1 MSEIKTSAKGVNYAG
16 PCTLQMKKRV
26 CSEAMLMRIPHAHA
40 DVQDIS
46 LKIGRYN
53 IPYGLESKKPKS
65 ELTLNN
71 EELNALIRYISEN
84 YKPLTLGQG
93 EYINVSEES
102 ATLVENFK
110 RLIEGQSDTTRML
123 IENGI
128 LSDNVFLA
136 ASVIK
141 KRDALIELQE
151 KLQEEQPERY
161 WQEWFTRNKWVLG
174 SDFAQIIDERVI
186 DTENIADYIMKSYDG
201 FVDLVEIKKPNGL
214 PFWAST
220 KDHGNYVPSADLT
233 KAITQCLNYIYAI
246 ELEANSTKF
255 ARRIGSRVIKPRCIL
270 IFGRSYD
277 WNDEQREAYRIL
289 NAAYNQVSILTYDH
303 ISERAQNVLGE
314 EYLTD

>member
-26 CSEAMLMRIPHAHA
+26 CSEAILMRIPHAHA

-71 EELNALIRYISEN
+71 EELDALIRYISEN

-110 RLIEGQSDTTRML
+110 RLIEGQSDTARML

-174 SDFAQIIDERVI
+174 SDFAQIVDERVI

-220 KDHGNYVPSADLT
+220 KDHGNYVPSADLA

-277 WNDEQREAYRIL
+277 WNDEQ
-289 NAAYNQVSILTYDH
+289 
-303 ISERAQNVLGE
+303 
-314 EYLTD
+314 

>member
-71 EELNALIRYISEN
+71 EELNTLIRYISEN

-110 RLIEGQSDTTRML
+110 RLIEGQSDTARML

-174 SDFAQIIDERVI
+174 SDSAQIIDERVI

>member
-26 CSEAMLMRIPHAHA
+26 CSEAILMRIPHAHA

-71 EELNALIRYISEN
+71 EELDALIRYISEN

-110 RLIEGQSDTTRML
+110 RLIEGQSDTARML

-174 SDFAQIIDERVI
+174 SDFAQIVDERVI

-220 KDHGNYVPSADLT
+220 KDHGNYVPSADLA
-233 KAITQCLNYIYAI
+233 KAIMQCLNYIYAI

>member
-110 RLIEGQSDTTRML
+110 RLIEGQSDTARML

>member
-110 RLIEGQSDTTRML
+110 RLIEGQSDTARML

-174 SDFAQIIDERVI
+174 SDSAQIIDERVI

>member
-110 RLIEGQSDTTRML
+110 RLIEGQSDTARML

-270 IFGRSYD
+270 IFGRSYN

-303 ISERAQNVLGE
+303 ISARAQNVLGE

>member
-26 CSEAMLMRIPHAHA
+26 CSEAILMRIPHAHA

-71 EELNALIRYISEN
+71 EELDALIRYISEN

-110 RLIEGQSDTTRML
+110 RLIEGQSDTARML

-174 SDFAQIIDERVI
+174 SDFAQIVDERVI

-220 KDHGNYVPSADLT
+220 KDHGNYVPSADLA

-303 ISERAQNVLGE
+303 ISERAQNVLRE

>member
-1 MSEIKTSAKGVNYAG
+1 M
-16 PCTLQMKKRV
+16 
-26 CSEAMLMRIPHAHA
+26 
-40 DVQDIS
+40 
-46 LKIGRYN
+46 
-53 IPYGLESKKPKS
+53 
-65 ELTLNN
+65 
-71 EELNALIRYISEN
+71 
-84 YKPLTLGQG
+84 
-93 EYINVSEES
+93 
-102 ATLVENFK
+102 VENFK
-110 RLIEGQSDTTRML
+110 RLIEGQSDTARML

-174 SDFAQIIDERVI
+174 SDFAQIVDERVI

-220 KDHGNYVPSADLT
+220 KDHGNYVPSADLA
-233 KAITQCLNYIYAI
+233 KAITQYLNYIYAI

>member
-110 RLIEGQSDTTRML
+110 RLIEGQSDTARML

-161 WQEWFTRNKWVLG
+161 WQEWFTRNKWVLE

>member
-26 CSEAMLMRIPHAHA
+26 CSEAILMRIPHAHA

-71 EELNALIRYISEN
+71 EELDALIRYISEN

-110 RLIEGQSDTTRML
+110 RLIEGQSDTARML

-174 SDFAQIIDERVI
+174 SDFAQIVDERVI

-220 KDHGNYVPSADLT
+220 KDHGNYVPSADLA

>member
-93 EYINVSEES
+93 EYINVSEEN

-110 RLIEGQSDTTRML
+110 RLIEGQSDTARML

>member
-26 CSEAMLMRIPHAHA
+26 CSEAILMRIPHAHA

-71 EELNALIRYISEN
+71 EELDALIRYISEN

-110 RLIEGQSDTTRML
+110 RLIEGQSDTARML

-161 WQEWFTRNKWVLG
+161 WQEWFTRNKWVLE
-174 SDFAQIIDERVI
+174 SDFAQIVDERVI

-220 KDHGNYVPSADLT
+220 KDHGNYVPSADLA

>member
-93 EYINVSEES
+93 EYINVSEKS

-110 RLIEGQSDTTRML
+110 RLIEGQSDTARML
-123 IENGI
+123 MENGI

>member
-26 CSEAMLMRIPHAHA
+26 CSEAILMRIPHAHA

-71 EELNALIRYISEN
+71 EELDALIRYISEN

-110 RLIEGQSDTTRML
+110 RLIEGQSDTARML

-151 KLQEEQPERY
+151 ELQEEQPERY

-174 SDFAQIIDERVI
+174 SDFAQIVDERVI

-220 KDHGNYVPSADLT
+220 KDHGNYVPSADLA

>member
-110 RLIEGQSDTTRML
+110 RLIEGQSDTARML

-270 IFGRSYD
+270 IFGRSYN

>member
-26 CSEAMLMRIPHAHA
+26 CSEAILMRIPHAHA

-71 EELNALIRYISEN
+71 EELDALIRYISEN

-110 RLIEGQSDTTRML
+110 RLIEGQSDTARML

-174 SDFAQIIDERVI
+174 SDFAQIVDERVI
-186 DTENIADYIMKSYDG
+186 DTEKIADYIMKSYDG

-220 KDHGNYVPSADLT
+220 KDHGNYVPSADLA

>member
-26 CSEAMLMRIPHAHA
+26 CSEAILMRIPHAHA

-71 EELNALIRYISEN
+71 EELDALIRYISEN
-84 YKPLTLGQG
+84 YKPLMLGQG

-110 RLIEGQSDTTRML
+110 RLIEGQSDTARML

-174 SDFAQIIDERVI
+174 SDFAQIVDERVI

-220 KDHGNYVPSADLT
+220 KDHGNYVPSADLA

>member
-26 CSEAMLMRIPHAHA
+26 CSEAILMRIPHAHA

-71 EELNALIRYISEN
+71 EELDALIRYISEN

-110 RLIEGQSDTTRML
+110 RLIEGQSDTARML

-174 SDFAQIIDERVI
+174 SDFAQIVDERVI

-220 KDHGNYVPSADLT
+220 KDHGNYVPSADLA

-277 WNDEQREAYRIL
+277 WNDQQREAYRIL

>member
-26 CSEAMLMRIPHAHA
+26 CSEAILMRIPHAHA

-71 EELNALIRYISEN
+71 EELDALIRYISEN

-110 RLIEGQSDTTRML
+110 RLIEGQSDTARML

-174 SDFAQIIDERVI
+174 SDFAQIVDERVI

-220 KDHGNYVPSADLT
+220 KDHGNYVPSTDLA

>member
-1 MSEIKTSAKGVNYAG
+1 
-16 PCTLQMKKRV
+16 MK
-26 CSEAMLMRIPHAHA
+26 
-40 DVQDIS
+40 
-46 LKIGRYN
+46 N
-53 IPYGLESKKPKS
+53 
-65 ELTLNN
+65 LTL
-71 EELNALIRYISEN
+71 EN
-84 YKPLTLGQG
+84 ITK
-93 EYINVSEES
+93 VC
-102 ATLVENFK
+102 
-110 RLIEGQSDTTRML
+110 
-123 IENGI
+123 NGTYHGP
-128 LSDNVFLA
+128 
-136 ASVIK
+136 
-141 KRDALIELQE
+141 QE

>member
-26 CSEAMLMRIPHAHA
+26 CSEAILMRIPHAHA

-71 EELNALIRYISEN
+71 EELDALIRYISEN

-93 EYINVSEES
+93 EFINVSEES

-110 RLIEGQSDTTRML
+110 RLIEGQSDTARML

-174 SDFAQIIDERVI
+174 SDFAQIVDERVI

-220 KDHGNYVPSADLT
+220 KDHGNYVPSADLA

>member
-26 CSEAMLMRIPHAHA
+26 CSEAILMRIPHAHA

-71 EELNALIRYISEN
+71 EELDALIRYISEN

-110 RLIEGQSDTTRML
+110 RLIEGQSDTARML

-174 SDFAQIIDERVI
+174 SDFAQIVDERVI

-220 KDHGNYVPSADLT
+220 KDHGNYVPSADLA

-303 ISERAQNVLGE
+303 ISERAQNVPGE